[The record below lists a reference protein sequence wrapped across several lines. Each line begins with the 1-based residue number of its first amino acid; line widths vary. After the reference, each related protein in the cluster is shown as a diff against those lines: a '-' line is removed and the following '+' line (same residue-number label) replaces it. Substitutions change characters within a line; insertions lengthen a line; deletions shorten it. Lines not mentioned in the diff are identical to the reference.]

1 MIVESACVLEIHEQP
16 ISKSRCRLAERNKN
30 ETVSAGVF
38 LARAPAFEL
47 GYMLTLY
54 VGGQL
59 NWLVN
64 ENRVTEDTMS
74 GFRNL
79 PRMEENSLVDTA
91 LRCLKIQQESSTLQL
106 EVTSE
111 TSNISIRFPGRC
123 FDLVAAFL
131 SMFCGFASL
140 VAFVRNLVRNLVRK
154 GQNQNRLY
162 CPVLCLA
169 AKRSMFKKGSGCRYP
184 MGRPLSIN
192 APTRQTGQMQFL
204 RRSQAQELF
213 GMRLERSCSGQ
224 LAGYHGR
231 GPAGSSLF
239 ARLDQILATQL
250 RYCEAEERGAVE
262 AGTVHCEA

>member
-91 LRCLKIQQESSTLQL
+91 LRCLKNQQESSTLQL
-106 EVTSE
+106 EVTS
-111 TSNISIRFPGRC
+111 ISICFPGRC

-140 VAFVRNLVRNLVRK
+140 VAFVRILGR
-154 GQNQNRLY
+154 Q
-162 CPVLCLA
+162 
-169 AKRSMFKKGSGCRYP
+169 SGPQSGPQGTKSKPPLLPSTLSCR
-184 MGRPLSIN
+184 
-192 APTRQTGQMQFL
+192 
-204 RRSQAQELF
+204 
-213 GMRLERSCSGQ
+213 
-224 LAGYHGR
+224 
-231 GPAGSSLF
+231 
-239 ARLDQILATQL
+239 
-250 RYCEAEERGAVE
+250 EAEHV
-262 AGTVHCEA
+262 